1 MVRCKL
7 LGAEWS
13 GNILACHIRG
23 KCVERSCFG
32 SFSFFDR
39 NYDEFSA
46 KWMISI
52 VVDRRTG
59 FEKKGS

>member
-7 LGAEWS
+7 PGAEWS
-13 GNILACHIRG
+13 GNILSKRKMRG
-23 KCVERSCFG
+23 EKLLCQLL
-32 SFSFFDR
+32 FFDR

-52 VVDRRTG
+52 VVDRRTV
-59 FEKKGS
+59 FEKKGG